1 MIPRRCCDAIWL
13 KCPPRKAL
21 KDAPVVPISQL
32 SNTFISVIA
41 LYLAMKTVDSWSLS
55 LKVENGTDNSATLLL
70 IKNAKYVQQKA
81 EELSQ
86 KNQPVLAR
94 KLSIDLEKS
103 SLGLQ
108 PKRVQKR
115 HPFGHRKTSAN
126 SIIKFG
132 EPDHWPLFP
141 CVKVEN
147 NFARRYSKNRLNNSF
162 QIIAFPERCS
172 ENVSSHPMQLHCVR
186 NPHTLWL

>member
-21 KDAPVVPISQL
+21 KEAPVVPISQL

-41 LYLAMKTVDSWSLS
+41 LYLAMKTVDSWSPS

-70 IKNAKYVQQKA
+70 IKNSKYEQQEV

-86 KNQPVLAR
+86 KTQPVLGC

-108 PKRVQKR
+108 PKWVQKK
-115 HPFGHRKTSAN
+115 HPFGHRKAFASSLN
-126 SIIKFG
+126 KFG
-132 EPDHWPLFP
+132 EPDHWPLLP
-141 CVKVEN
+141 YVKVEN
-147 NFARRYSKNRLNNSF
+147 NFARRHSKNRLNNSF
-162 QIIAFPERCS
+162 QIIALLERCS
-172 ENVSSHPMQLHCVR
+172 ENVSSHPMQLHCAR
-186 NPHTLWL
+186 NPHAP